1 MRYAIVGTGAIGGF
15 YGGEL
20 ARIGKDVHFLL
31 RSDYE
36 FVKQNGL
43 KVHSING
50 DFCINPINAYNDA
63 KQMPKCDIILVCMKT
78 TQNRLLPELLR
89 PIVKPNTCI
98 VLVQNGL
105 NIEKNLASSYPD
117 NDIAAGMAFVC
128 CNKTAI
134 GEIKHLDYGKLTL
147 SPYQGN
153 CSYLKT
159 LCKDLSEAGIDN
171 YLWEEYVTARWRK
184 LVWNIPYNG
193 LTVVLNTT
201 TELLMRN
208 EASRQ
213 LVKELMEEVRAGGI
227 ACGADIPDNF
237 IDEMLMSTDQMRPYD
252 PSMRLD
258 FLRHNRM
265 EIEAI
270 YSNPIAAAHNAK
282 VEMPKI
288 AMLEKQLKFIQAGY
302 LQNV

>member
-1 MRYAIVGTGAIGGF
+1 MKYAIVGTGAIGGF

-43 KVHSING
+43 KVHSVNG

-63 KQMPKCDIILVCMKT
+63 KQMPQCDIILVCMKT
-78 TQNRLLPELLR
+78 TQNHLLPELLY
-89 PIVKPNTCI
+89 PLVKPSTCI

-105 NIEKNLASSYPD
+105 NIEKKLASSYPD
-117 NDIAAGMAFVC
+117 IDIAAGMAFVC
-128 CNKTAI
+128 CNKIKI
-134 GEIKHLDYGKLTL
+134 GEIMHLDYGKLTV
-147 SPYQGN
+147 SPYQGK

-159 LCKDLSEAGIDN
+159 LCNDLTEAGIDN

-201 TELLMRN
+201 TELLMKN
-208 EASRQ
+208 KASRQ
-213 LVKELMEEVRAGGI
+213 LVKELMEEVRAGGL

-237 IDEMLMSTDQMRPYD
+237 IDEMLKSTDQMRPYD

-258 FLRHNRM
+258 FLRHHQM

-270 YSNPIAAAHNAK
+270 YSNPIAAAHNAG

-302 LQNV
+302 LQKV